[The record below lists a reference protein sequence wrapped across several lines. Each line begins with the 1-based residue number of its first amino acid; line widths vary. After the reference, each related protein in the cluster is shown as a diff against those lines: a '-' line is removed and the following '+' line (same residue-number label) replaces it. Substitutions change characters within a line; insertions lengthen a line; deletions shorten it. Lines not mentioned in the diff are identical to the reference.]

1 MSITEAV
8 LQKLSALPPEK
19 QELVLDFAASLSEPA
34 VTAKPYSFLDVA
46 MSLNLQGPPDWSANF
61 EEYLRGDKKDAL

>member
-8 LQKLSALPPEK
+8 LEKLNTLPPEK
-19 QELVLDFAASLSEPA
+19 QELVLDFAASLSETA
-34 VTAKPYSFLDVA
+34 VAAKPYSFLDVA

-61 EEYLRGDKKDAL
+61 EDYLHGDKKDAH